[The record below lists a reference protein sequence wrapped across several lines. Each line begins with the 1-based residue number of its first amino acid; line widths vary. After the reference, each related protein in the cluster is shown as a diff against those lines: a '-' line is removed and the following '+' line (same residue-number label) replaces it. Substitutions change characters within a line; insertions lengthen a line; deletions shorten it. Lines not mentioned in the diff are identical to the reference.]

1 MRPELFCRQ
10 TCLNKRPGSGTE
22 DKGKVMSLIL
32 LFLLLLILM
41 FGVIV
46 YLLKPTSMEKAVED
60 QLASIGEV
68 QPKGSGTTIL
78 KERAVRST
86 AVEDLAQTL
95 PWSTAASRL
104 IKQAGKNW
112 SFGSLSVFSLI
123 AGLAAYGLAWLVNA
137 SSVFSILL
145 AIAVS
150 SAPYVYLSIL
160 REVRFRRFSD
170 LLPEAVD
177 LMSRGLRAGH
187 SIQAVLE
194 MVGNEIADPVG
205 IEFRALHKEQSLG
218 LPIRDAM
225 MGLVDRMPLDDMRF
239 LATAILLQK
248 ESGGNLA
255 QILDKTSSVIRE
267 RARLR
272 GQLRIYTAQG
282 RITGYL
288 LGAAPFIMFGLISL
302 INHDY
307 EKSLFTD
314 PFGLKMVYFGLG
326 LMVIGIL
333 AIRKIIDI
341 KV

>member
-1 MRPELFCRQ
+1 
-10 TCLNKRPGSGTE
+10 
-22 DKGKVMSLIL
+22 MSLIL
-32 LFLLLLILM
+32 IFLVLLGLI
-41 FGVIV
+41 FGVLV
-46 YLLKPTSMEKAVED
+46 FFLKPTSMEKAVED
-60 QLASIGEV
+60 QLASIEEV
-68 QPKGSGTTIL
+68 QSTDGERTTIL
-78 KERAVRST
+78 KERVVRST
-86 AVEDLAQTL
+86 TVEEFAQKL
-95 PWSTAASRL
+95 PWSEASSRL
-104 IKQAGKNW
+104 IKQAGQNW
-112 SFGSLSVFSLI
+112 SLGSVSIVSFL
-123 AGLAAYGLAWLVNA
+123 AGLGIYGLASLMGITFLISIA
-137 SSVFSILL
+137 FGIAAGSVPF
-145 AIAVS
+145 
-150 SAPYVYLSIL
+150 VYLYIR
-160 REVRFRRFSD
+160 REIRFGQFSD

-194 MVGNEIADPVG
+194 MVGNETADPVG
-205 IEFRALHKEQSLG
+205 IEFRVLHKEQSLG

-225 MGLVDRMPLDDMRF
+225 KGLIDRVPLDDMRF

-255 QILDKTSSVIRE
+255 QILDKTSAVIRE

-288 LGAAPFIMFGLISL
+288 LGAAPFIMFGLINL

-307 EKSLFTD
+307 EKTLFTD

>member
-1 MRPELFCRQ
+1 
-10 TCLNKRPGSGTE
+10 
-22 DKGKVMSLIL
+22 MSLIL
-32 LFLLLLILM
+32 LFLLLLALI
-41 FGVIV
+41 FGVLV
-46 YLLKPTSMEKAVED
+46 FFLRPTSMEKAVED
-60 QLASIGEV
+60 QLASIEEV
-68 QPKGSGTTIL
+68 QSTGGERTTIL
-78 KERAVRST
+78 KERVVRST
-86 AVEDLAQTL
+86 TVEEFAQKL
-95 PWSTAASRL
+95 PWSEASSRL
-104 IKQAGKNW
+104 IKQAGQNW
-112 SFGSLSVFSLI
+112 SLGSVSIVSLL
-123 AGLAAYGLAWLVNA
+123 AGLGIYGL
-137 SSVFSILL
+137 SSLMGVAFLISIALG
-145 AIAVS
+145 IAAGT
-150 SAPYVYLSIL
+150 APFVYLYIR
-160 REVRFRRFSD
+160 REIRFGQFSD

-225 MGLVDRMPLDDMRF
+225 KGLIDRVPLDDMRF

-255 QILDKTSSVIRE
+255 QILDKTSAVIRE

-272 GQLRIYTAQG
+272 GQLKIYTAQG

-288 LGAAPFIMFGLISL
+288 LGTAPFIMFGLINI

-307 EKSLFTD
+307 EKTLFTD

>member
-1 MRPELFCRQ
+1 
-10 TCLNKRPGSGTE
+10 
-22 DKGKVMSLIL
+22 
-32 LFLLLLILM
+32 
-41 FGVIV
+41 
-46 YLLKPTSMEKAVED
+46 MEKAVED
-60 QLASIGEV
+60 QLASIDEV
-68 QPKGSGTTIL
+68 QPGARDRSTIL
-78 KERAVRST
+78 KEKAVGST
-86 AVEDLAQTL
+86 VVEEFARWL
-95 PWSTAASRL
+95 PWSQTATRL
-104 IKQAGKNW
+104 IKQAGQNW
-112 SFGSLSVFSLI
+112 PFGSVSLFSLI
-123 AGLAAYGLAWLVNA
+123 AGLATFWLASLFSA
-137 SSVFSILL
+137 STLISIALGV
-145 AIAVS
+145 AVGS
-150 SAPYVYLSIL
+150 SPFVYLYIL
-160 REVRFRRFSD
+160 REVRFRQFSD

-205 IEFRALHKEQSLG
+205 IEFRALHKEQTLG

-225 MGLVDRMPLDDMRF
+225 MGLVDRVPLDDMRF

-282 RITGYL
+282 RITGWI
-288 LGAAPFIMFGLISL
+288 LGGAPFFMFGVLNL
-302 INHDY
+302 INHNY
-307 EKSLFTD
+307 EKALFSD
-314 PFGLKMVYFGLG
+314 PFGIKMVYFGLG
-326 LMVIGIL
+326 MMVIGIL

>member
-1 MRPELFCRQ
+1 
-10 TCLNKRPGSGTE
+10 
-22 DKGKVMSLIL
+22 MSLIL

-41 FGVIV
+41 FGVLV
-46 YLLKPTSMEKAVED
+46 YLLKPTSMEKAVEE
-60 QLASIGEV
+60 QLASIEEV
-68 QPKGSGTTIL
+68 QPTGGVSTTIL
-78 KERAVRST
+78 KERVARST
-86 AVEDLAQTL
+86 VVEELAQRL
-95 PWSTAASRL
+95 PWSQTASLL
-104 IKQAGKNW
+104 IKQAGRDW
-112 SFGSLSVFSLI
+112 SFGSVSAVSLI
-123 AGLAAYGLAWLVNA
+123 TGLVTYWVASLFNATIPIGVALAVA
-137 SSVFSILL
+137 VGSS
-145 AIAVS
+145 
-150 SAPYVYLSIL
+150 PYVYLYIV
-160 REVRFRRFSD
+160 REVRFKKFSD

-194 MVGNEIADPVG
+194 MVGNEISDPLG
-205 IEFRALHKEQSLG
+205 MEFRALHKEQTLG

-225 MGLVDRMPLDDMRF
+225 MRLIDRAPLDDMRF

-255 QILDKTSSVIRE
+255 QILDKTAAVLRE

-288 LGAAPFIMFGLISL
+288 LGVAPFIMFGLLNL

-307 EKSLFTD
+307 EKTLFTD

-326 LMVIGIL
+326 MMVIGIL

>member
-1 MRPELFCRQ
+1 
-10 TCLNKRPGSGTE
+10 
-22 DKGKVMSLIL
+22 MSLIL
-32 LFLLLLILM
+32 LFLLLLVLI
-41 FGVIV
+41 FGVLV
-46 YLLKPTSMEKAVED
+46 YFLKPSSMEQAVED
-60 QLASIGEV
+60 QLANIEEAQAAAGERR
-68 QPKGSGTTIL
+68 TTIL

-86 AVEDLAQTL
+86 ALDEFAERL
-95 PWSTAASRL
+95 PWSQTSSRL
-104 IKQAGKNW
+104 IKQAGLDW
-112 SFGSLSVFSLI
+112 SFGYVSLFSFI
-123 AGLAAYGLAWLVNA
+123 VGLAGYWLASAVLDVSLPISIAIGVALGA
-137 SSVFSILL
+137 SPF
-145 AIAVS
+145 
-150 SAPYVYLSIL
+150 VYLYIQ
-160 REVRFRRFSD
+160 REVRFRQFGD

-205 IEFRALHKEQSLG
+205 IEFRALHKEQTLG

-225 MGLVDRMPLDDMRF
+225 MGLVDRVPLDDMRF

-255 QILDKTSSVIRE
+255 QILDKTSAVIRE

-282 RITGYL
+282 RITGWV
-288 LGAAPFIMFGLISL
+288 LGAAPFLMFGVISL
-302 INHDY
+302 VNHKY
-307 EKSLFTD
+307 EMILFSD
-314 PFGLKMVYFGLG
+314 AFGLKMVYFGLG
-326 LMVIGIL
+326 MMVIGIL

>member
-1 MRPELFCRQ
+1 
-10 TCLNKRPGSGTE
+10 
-22 DKGKVMSLIL
+22 MSLIL
-32 LFLLLLILM
+32 IFLVLLALI
-41 FGVIV
+41 FGVLV
-46 YLLKPTSMEKAVED
+46 FFLKPTSMEKAVED
-60 QLASIGEV
+60 QLASIEEV
-68 QPKGSGTTIL
+68 QSTQGEHGTIL
-78 KERAVRST
+78 KEKMVRST
-86 AVEDLAQTL
+86 VVEEFSQKL
-95 PWSTAASRL
+95 PWSEASSRL
-104 IKQAGKNW
+104 IKQAGQNW
-112 SFGSLSVFSLI
+112 SFGTLSIVSLL
-123 AGLAAYGLAWLVNA
+123 AGLGIYGLASLV
-137 SSVFSILL
+137 SFTFLISVALG
-145 AIAVS
+145 IAAG
-150 SAPYVYLSIL
+150 SAPFVYLYIR
-160 REVRFRRFSD
+160 REIRFGQFGD

-225 MGLVDRMPLDDMRF
+225 KGLVDRVPLDDLRF

-272 GQLRIYTAQG
+272 GQLKIYTAQG

-288 LGAAPFIMFGLISL
+288 LGTAPFIMFGLISL
-302 INHDY
+302 INHNY
-307 EKSLFTD
+307 EKALFTD
-314 PFGLKMVYFGLG
+314 PFGLKMVYCGLG

>member
-1 MRPELFCRQ
+1 M
-10 TCLNKRPGSGTE
+10 T
-22 DKGKVMSLIL
+22 LIL
-32 LFLLLLILM
+32 LFLVFLVLI
-41 FGVIV
+41 FGVL
-46 YLLKPTSMEKAVED
+46 YFFLKPTAIERAVED
-60 QLASIGEV
+60 QLANIEEV
-68 QPKGSGTTIL
+68 QTTGERSTIL
-78 KERAVRST
+78 KEKAVNST
-86 AVEDLAQTL
+86 IVEDLARSL
-95 PWSTAASRL
+95 PWSPTATRL
-104 IKQAGKNW
+104 IKQAGQTW
-112 SFGSLSVFSLI
+112 SFGSLSLFSFV
-123 AGLAAYGLAWLVNA
+123 AGLAGFGLASLFNA
-137 SSVFSILL
+137 SFTFSIILGVAL
-145 AIAVS
+145 G
-150 SAPYVYLSIL
+150 SAPYVYLFVL
-160 REVRFRRFSD
+160 REVRFRKFSD

-225 MGLVDRMPLDDMRF
+225 TGLVDRVPLDDMRF

-255 QILDKTSSVIRE
+255 QILDKTSAVIRE

-288 LGAAPFIMFGLISL
+288 LGCAPFIMFGLINL

-307 EKSLFTD
+307 EKTLFTD

-326 LMVIGIL
+326 MMVVGIL